1 MDDGRWAAR
10 RFNGRRS
17 VHLAALNKA
26 STYGWAPLAV
36 MDVAKVR
43 EIKSQHSGLWRF
55 LLGYMFTKQSAN
67 FARGVA
73 VPRPLPGSGNMLLR
87 GKIHFAVQDADSL
100 RAALRWKG
108 AAGSCCCLFCRSAY
122 KGALLAP
129 DAPGAQGG
137 VFHYRYAQP
146 HQFDLH
152 TDQTVWDTVDYLEQK
167 PEGA

>member
-17 VHLAALNKA
+17 VHLAALNRA

-36 MDVAKVR
+36 MAVAKVR
-43 EIKSQHSGLWRF
+43 EIKGQHSGLWRF
-55 LLGYMFTKQSAN
+55 LLGYMFTRQRAN

-100 RAALRWKG
+100 I
-108 AAGSCCCLFCRSAY
+108 Y
-122 KGALLAP
+122 KGPLVAP